1 MYKLIE
7 NKIKDGGS
15 AGKQSKGS
23 SPPSPAIIR

>member
-7 NKIKDGGS
+7 MKIKDGGS

-23 SPPSPAIIR
+23 SSLIPAIIR